1 MAIVE
6 PIKNMIM
13 SVNIESL
20 VEQGVNVKI
29 EVSAAD
35 LKMFGEGIAEPG
47 NHGIQAR
54 DREQETPG
62 GDLLQYT

>member
-1 MAIVE
+1 
-6 PIKNMIM
+6 M

-35 LKMFGEGIAEPG
+35 LKMFGEGIAERA
-47 NHGIQAR
+47 IMAYR
-54 DREQETPG
+54 QEIESKNPRRRPTAIHVR
-62 GDLLQYT
+62 